1 MDRSRLPLL
10 WAALLCA
17 TTGFGP
23 VACGDDE
30 MDTAGET
37 EAGTTDG
44 SDETTE
50 GGATDAE
57 TETSGGEEIQFTPA
71 EGGMRRLL
79 HAQYVD
85 SIALLL
91 GGEAAAAAEGAGLP
105 TDSPLHDFDAI
116 GNAELALT
124 GTGVE
129 DYEAAATAAATA
141 AIGDTTR
148 LATYVPC
155 VADGPQD
162 ASCYT
167 EIAEVWGHLAWRRA
181 PTIEEVDRVRA
192 IAEAAQAWGDGD
204 FLTGVKYE
212 LMAILQ
218 SPNFVYM
225 AEVGEPDPDNPER
238 MLLTPN
244 ELITRMSFFLQGRTP
259 DRQLLELAES
269 GGLETEGQIRTV
281 AKHMLSKPAARVA
294 LANFYDEALHLRDL
308 PTIGKSPG
316 QYPDF
321 NDELTDAMRQSML
334 LFVDDLV
341 FEQDADARE
350 LFSADYAYVN
360 APLAELY
367 GVSAPGDDWGLATL
381 PESHGR
387 AGFLGSAAFLAR
399 FAHAIDTSPTRR
411 GNFILG
417 KFLCAEAPP
426 PPANVNPN
434 LPEPDPDNP
443 MTMKQRL
450 ELHMEDD
457 SCASCHEL
465 MDPIGF
471 ALEHFDAIGQYRTED
486 HNGLTI
492 DSYGEVPGF
501 GSFSSPAEI
510 GQVLY
515 EDPRTASC
523 FVNNFVRGSM
533 GRLETIGEAEMLY
546 LVEEVFANDGYS
558 LQDLMVE
565 LVASPVFRYVTEPSE

>member
-1 MDRSRLPLL
+1 MARSRQPLL

-17 TTGFGP
+17 ATGFGP

-30 MDTAGET
+30 METGET

-44 SDETTE
+44 GETTE
-50 GGATDAE
+50 GGATDATE
-57 TETSGGEEIQFTPA
+57 TGTSGGEEIEFTPA
-71 EGGMRRLL
+71 EGGMRRLMQ
-79 HAQYVD
+79 AQYVD

-91 GGEAAAAAEGAGLP
+91 GSDAAAAAEEAGLP

-141 AIGDTTR
+141 AIGNTTR

-162 ASCYT
+162 AACYT

-181 PTIEEVDRVRA
+181 PSSEEVERVRA
-192 IAEAAQAWGDGD
+192 IAEAAQEWGEGD

-218 SPNFVYM
+218 SPNFLYM
-225 AEVGEPDPDNPER
+225 AEVGEPDPEDPTR
-238 MLLTPN
+238 MRLTST

-259 DRQLLELAES
+259 DRQLLELAET
-269 GGLETEGQIRTV
+269 GGLETEEQIRTV

-308 PTIGKSPG
+308 PTIGKSPEYFP
-316 QYPDF
+316 QF

-334 LFVDDLV
+334 LFVEDLV
-341 FEQDADARE
+341 FELDADARE
-350 LFSADYAYVN
+350 LFSADYAFVN
-360 APLAELY
+360 EPLAEIY
-367 GVSAPGDDWGLATL
+367 DVSAPNDGWGPVTMPDA
-381 PESHGR
+381 HAR

-399 FAHAIDTSPTRR
+399 YAHAIDTSPTRR
-411 GNFILG
+411 GNFVLG

-426 PPANVNPN
+426 PPPDVNPN
-434 LPEPDPDNP
+434 LPETDPDNP
-443 MTMKQRL
+443 VTMKEKL
-450 ELHMEDD
+450 EIHMTDPAC
-457 SCASCHEL
+457 SSCHQL

-471 ALEHFDAIGQYRTED
+471 ALENFDAIGQYRTED
-486 HNGLTI
+486 HNGLPI
-492 DSYGEVPGF
+492 DSFGEVPGF

-523 FVNNFVRGSM
+523 FVANFVRGSM
-533 GRLETIGEAEMLY
+533 GRLETVGEAEMLY
-546 LVEEVFANDGYS
+546 LVEEVFANGGYS

-565 LVASPVFRYVTEPSE
+565 LVASPVFRYVSEPSE